1 MARDEQVENAELLLV
16 WNLDQH
22 MIHAT
27 LMHAGV
33 LLSSSGCIIN
43 EAVPGCELCS
53 SCSSLQGQLRSA
65 LGYMM
70 EELMEL
76 LCRVGSKESFSLP
89 HSGK

>member
-1 MARDEQVENAELLLV
+1 MVRDEWVENAELPIV
-16 WNLDQH
+16 WNPDQH
-22 MIHAT
+22 MINAA

-43 EAVPGCELCS
+43 EVVPGCELCS

-65 LGYMM
+65 LGCMM

-76 LCRVGSKESFSLP
+76 LCRVASKESFSLP
-89 HSGK
+89 HLGK